1 MGGGAIRGYEEAFA
15 TALCVDLEFF
25 RKAKGFD
32 DLGVALDLFGHL
44 LVDWGSVALAPH
56 EHGTVTFLP
65 LPPLE
70 LGSTRRTGERGIGF
84 IVVEQAHGS
93 AFSEIVIGRQ
103 RTGRRRAVP
112 KFLRVATSSLM
123 LPPPRRRIRS

>member
-1 MGGGAIRGYEEAFA
+1 MCSYEETPAA
-15 TALCVDLEFF
+15 ALCVNLEFL
-25 RKAKGFD
+25 RKAKGPND
-32 DLGVALDLFGHL
+32 VWVALDLVGHL

-56 EHGTVTFLP
+56 EHGTVPFLP

-93 AFSEIVIGRQ
+93 ASSEIVIGRQ

-112 KFLRVATSSLM
+112 KLLRVATSSLM
-123 LPPPRRRIRS
+123 LRPLR